1 MTMTLFNDPVW
12 QWAVSLGLAGL
23 LGSAALHKL
32 RRPRVFAAVLQ
43 GYALLPRWAELP
55 GGLLLGTLELLAA
68 AGLLFAPLRPLAAT
82 LAALLLLLYA
92 VVLALSLRR
101 GVALADC
108 GCHAGS
114 RRQPLS
120 GALVVRNL
128 LLAGLSLS
136 LWLPPLERSLGWL
149 DALVCGMALLL
160 GAVFYQLAN
169 TLLANQSSARE
180 LSL

>member
-1 MTMTLFNDPVW
+1 MAMILFNDPIC
-12 QWAVSLGLAGL
+12 QWAVSLGLAWL
-23 LGSAALHKL
+23 LGGAALHKL
-32 RRPRVFAAVLQ
+32 RRPRVFATVLQ
-43 GYALLPRWAELP
+43 GYALLPRWAALP
-55 GGLLLGTLELLAA
+55 SGLLLGVLELLAA
-68 AGLLFAPLRPLAAT
+68 LGLLVDALRPLAAT

-92 VVLALSLRR
+92 VVLALSLHR

-114 RRQPLS
+114 RRQALS

-128 LLAGLSLS
+128 LLAGLALS
-136 LWLPPLERSLGWL
+136 LWLAPLERSLGWL
-149 DALVCGMALLL
+149 DALVCVLALLS